1 MLLSVEQL
9 KSGTQLR
16 SKDHN
21 MALNG
26 TRLNGVMGTD
36 LGSKAE
42 VRVDD
47 ESRRVRE
54 DLQVAEVVKRPE
66 LRRHEALNTF
76 GELKGQDGVISRLP
90 FGR

>member
-1 MLLSVEQL
+1 
-9 KSGTQLR
+9 
-16 SKDHN
+16 

-26 TRLNGVMGTD
+26 AILSRVMGTD

-42 VRVDD
+42 GRVDD
-47 ESRRVRE
+47 EGRRVRE
-54 DLQVAEVVKRPE
+54 DLQVAEVVQRPE

-76 GELKGQDGVISRLP
+76 GELKGRDGELFQGSRLP